1 MAILVNAPRGTQDVL
16 PSQSGKWQYIEE
28 TARKTAE
35 LFGFK
40 EIRFPTFE
48 HTELFCR
55 GVGDTS
61 DVVQKEMYTFEDKGN
76 RSITLR
82 PEGTASTVR
91 TLLTNGLLSE
101 ALPLKVYYLTS
112 CFRYEKPQA
121 GRLREFHQ
129 FGMECFGSADPIAD
143 AQMISSADT
152 FFKTLGIK
160 NLALEINSIGCPEC
174 RKHYHEALKAYFES
188 KKSELCETCNGR
200 LDKNPMRILDCK
212 SPICSEIAKDAPVVL
227 DFLCD
232 ECKEHF
238 EKVKEYL
245 TLMGISYKVNPTIV
259 RGLDYY
265 TKTVF
270 EFVSNEI
277 GAQGTVCGGGR
288 YDGLVET
295 LGGAKT
301 CALGYALGIE
311 RLLLLMQAQNCQFP
325 KENTCE
331 MYIAPMG
338 EKAKCKAVELV
349 SKLRDEGFRA
359 ECDLMGRGVKAQMK
373 YANKIGAEFV
383 VVIGDNEIESGN
395 ANLKDMNSGIETEI
409 SLGDGFIKAFYDK
422 KLAAACDGVLS
433 ALKG

>member
-35 LFGFK
+35 LFGFR

-129 FGMECFGSADPIAD
+129 FGMECFGSADPMAD
-143 AQMISSADT
+143 SQMISSADT
-152 FFKTLGIK
+152 FFRTLGIK

-174 RKHYHEALKAYFES
+174 RKNYHEALKAYFES
-188 KKSELCETCNGR
+188 KKSELCETCNQR

-232 ECKEHF
+232 ECKTHF

-311 RLLLLMQAQNCQFP
+311 RLLLLMQAQGCEFP
-325 KENTCE
+325 KDNTCE

-338 EKAKCKAVELV
+338 EKARCKAAELV

-383 VVIGDNEIESGN
+383 VVIGDNEIESN
-395 ANLKDMNSGIETEI
+395 KANLKDMNSGIETEI
-409 SLGDGFIKAFYDK
+409 SLGDDFIKSFYDK